1 MQVSVTYALV
11 AVAAVL
17 WGANFNLAKHVLVD
31 LNALVAGAG
40 RFDIAAVVMLAVSAV
55 KGQRVPLIR
64 HGLAYATLGLV
75 GIAGFN
81 VLFFY
86 GMQMTSAVNG
96 ALIMA
101 LNPLL
106 TALIACA
113 MKVHRLDSRQ
123 LVAFPIGAAG
133 VGIVVLGAGAHVRI
147 AEGDILM
154 VAGNLC
160 WAFYN
165 VMAGKLLPRDVGSL
179 ANTTGVMVAGAV
191 ALTLTAVAAGAPL
204 TVPGSEALGSL
215 LVMSL
220 GGRVLAYLFWNDG
233 IARLG
238 APRTALFLTLVPVSS
253 MLISAFEGHPPT
265 WIQLAG
271 GAIVIGAVS
280 LASLGSLVTARLS
293 RPDPSG
299 APSRTP
305 IGSQP
310 VYRDRPRP
318 HCPQS

>member
-1 MQVSVTYALV
+1 MQMPVTYALV

-17 WGANFNLAKHVLVD
+17 WGANFNLSKHVLVD

-40 RFDIAAVVMLAVSAV
+40 RFDIAAIVMLALSAI

-64 HGLAYATLGLV
+64 HGMAYATLGLV

-106 TALIACA
+106 TALLAFA
-113 MKVHRLDSRQ
+113 MKMHRPDSRQ
-123 LVAFPIGAAG
+123 LLAFPIGAAG
-133 VGIVVLGAGAHVRI
+133 VGIVVLGGGAQFRI
-147 AEGDILM
+147 ADGDILM
-154 VAGNLC
+154 LAGNLC

-165 VMAGKLLPRDVGSL
+165 VMAGKLLPREVGSL

-191 ALTLTAVAAGAPL
+191 ALTLVAVVAGAPL
-204 TVPGSEALGSL
+204 TAPGGQALSSL
-215 LVMSL
+215 LAMSL
-220 GGRVLAYLFWNDG
+220 GGSVLAYLFWNAG

-238 APRTALFLTLVPVSS
+238 AARTALFLNLVPVSS
-253 MLISAFEGHPPT
+253 MLISALEGRPPT

-271 GAIVIGAVS
+271 GAIVIAAVS
-280 LASLGSLVTARLS
+280 LASLGSQVRVRFWRPGSSGVPSQTA
-293 RPDPSG
+293 
-299 APSRTP
+299 
-305 IGSQP
+305 IGSP
-310 VYRDRPRP
+310 LACRDSARPR
-318 HCPQS
+318 CPQS